1 MFFCLFHSKNI
12 NSSHDPTTITNTSV
26 KVNSSDKLD
35 SKKKFKDPT
44 QLLETISST
53 EVFGLVPLLYCLL
66 LDPKNSRSVD
76 TMTTLG
82 VNVNSDSHQTTTNCI
97 MPTSECSDNIG
108 MLINKTV
115 VFSWY
120 ANYGRQKRE
129 RENAIH
135 VVRKFGHKP
144 EEQIE

>member
-1 MFFCLFHSKNI
+1 MKESCKGLACVDSFRLPGWVPRDGATHKNI
-12 NSSHDPTTITNTSV
+12 NSCHDPTIITNTSV

-76 TMTTLG
+76 TMTTL
-82 VNVNSDSHQTTTNCI
+82 VNMNNDSYQTTTNCM
-97 MPTSECSDNIG
+97 MPTSEYSDNIG
-108 MLINKTV
+108 MLINKTLV
-115 VFSWY
+115 YSWY
-120 ANYGRQKRE
+120 AN
-129 RENAIH
+129 
-135 VVRKFGHKP
+135 
-144 EEQIE
+144 

>member
-1 MFFCLFHSKNI
+1 MFVCLFYSKNI

-97 MPTSECSDNIG
+97 MPTSECSNNIG
-108 MLINKTV
+108 MLINKTCIFLV
-115 VFSWY
+115 CEL
-120 ANYGRQKRE
+120 RLTRE
-129 RENAIH
+129 RWNEIH